1 MSSKNK
7 MLIFGLCSTSDD
19 RPSDLSNE
27 SWPKS
32 NKMKKSP
39 QCHWK
44 IKCLFLDYVQLL
56 MIGQVIKATKVDW
69 NAKKKKTLSHQEMEC
84 SVLDYVQ
91 LLMIGRVIWMTNV
104 DQNTKSEKRPP
115 MSMKNK
121 MFVYGWH
128 STFDDQ
134 LSNKRWL
141 KCKKKKK
148 KKQIKGPLCHQK
160 LNAHFWIMFNFWW
173 SAKWSEW
180 QMLTKMQKK
189 MKKDPLCHWKIRCS
203 LLDYVQLLMIGR
215 VIWASNIDWK
225 AKKNERRPPISL
237 KNKMLSFGLHSTSD
251 DQPCNPSNKSWLK
264 YGKRPPKWLKNEI
277 LTFILH
283 STSDDRPSDPSD
295 ESLSK
300 CEKMTCFSYGL
311 LLFQSRSPVCLP
323 RSPWM
328 AR

>member
-1 MSSKNK
+1 MTFNFWWSAEQQTLTEMQKK
-7 MLIFGLCSTSDD
+7 KKKKQIKG
-19 RPSDLSNE
+19 PSDLSDKC
-27 SWPKS
+27 WPK
-32 NKMKKSP
+32 
-39 QCHWK
+39 C
-44 IKCLFLDYVQLL
+44 
-56 MIGQVIKATKVDW
+56 
-69 NAKKKKTLSHQEMEC
+69 
-84 SVLDYVQ
+84 
-91 LLMIGRVIWMTNV
+91 
-104 DQNTKSEKRPP
+104 EKRPP

-134 LSNKRWL
+134 LIFGFLDYVQLLMISQVIWVTNVD
-141 KCKKKKK
+141 
-148 KKQIKGPLCHQK
+148 Q
-160 LNAHFWIMFNFWW
+160 NA
-173 SAKWSEW
+173 
-180 QMLTKMQKK
+180 KK

-251 DQPCNPSNKSWLK
+251 DQPCNPSNKSRLK

-323 RSPWM
+323 HSPWM

>member
-1 MSSKNK
+1 MSLKNK
-7 MLIFGLCSTSDD
+7 MLVFGLRSTSDD
-19 RPSDLSNE
+19 WPSDQ
-27 SWPKS
+27 S
-32 NKMKKSP
+32 NKS
-39 QCHWK
+39 WL
-44 IKCLFLDYVQLL
+44 KC
-56 MIGQVIKATKVDW
+56 
-69 NAKKKKTLSHQEMEC
+69 KKKKTLSHQEMEC

-91 LLMIGRVIWMTNV
+91 LLMMGRVIWMTNV

-148 KKQIKGPLCHQK
+148 KKTNKRPPMSSKIKCSFLDYVQ
-160 LNAHFWIMFNFWW
+160 LLMISQVIWVTNVDQNA
-173 SAKWSEW
+173 
-180 QMLTKMQKK
+180 KK

-251 DQPCNPSNKSWLK
+251 DQPCNPSNKSRLK

>member
-1 MSSKNK
+1 MWTIIFFTSWQCSSFVMGNDDWLSHLSDESQPKCEKSPPKSSKNEK
-7 MLIFGLCSTSDD
+7 LIFILHSTSDD
-19 RPSDLSNE
+19 QPSDLNDKC
-27 SWPKS
+27 WPKT
-32 NKMKKSP
+32 KKVKKGP
-39 QCHWK
+39 LCQWK
-44 IKCLFLDYVQLL
+44 IKCSFMDDIQLLMISWATNVDWNAKKKKKTTNKRPPMSSKIKCSFLDYVQLL
-56 MIGQVIKATKVDW
+56 MISQVIWV
-69 NAKKKKTLSHQEMEC
+69 
-84 SVLDYVQ
+84 
-91 LLMIGRVIWMTNV
+91 TNV
-104 DQNTKSEKRPP
+104 DQN
-115 MSMKNK
+115 
-121 MFVYGWH
+121 
-128 STFDDQ
+128 
-134 LSNKRWL
+134 
-141 KCKKKKK
+141 
-148 KKQIKGPLCHQK
+148 
-160 LNAHFWIMFNFWW
+160 A
-173 SAKWSEW
+173 
-180 QMLTKMQKK
+180 KK

-251 DQPCNPSNKSWLK
+251 DQPCNPSNKSRLK

-300 CEKMTCFSYGL
+300 WEKMTCFSYGL